1 MYYLIE
7 HVLHLPVGDLEEP
20 PIERDV
26 LLNDRD
32 IVPHAGE
39 ELDRG
44 GGCVIAEISTVDA
57 PATVTAEDEI
67 VSLSMGQDDLRSA
80 PEVRILS
87 IKCRDDAAR
96 EASEG
101 CRIYQLG

>member
-44 GGCVIAEISTVDA
+44 
-57 PATVTAEDEI
+57 
-67 VSLSMGQDDLRSA
+67 
-80 PEVRILS
+80 
-87 IKCRDDAAR
+87 
-96 EASEG
+96 
-101 CRIYQLG
+101 

>member
-1 MYYLIE
+1 
-7 HVLHLPVGDLEEP
+7 
-20 PIERDV
+20 
-26 LLNDRD
+26 
-32 IVPHAGE
+32 
-39 ELDRG
+39 
-44 GGCVIAEISTVDA
+44 VDA